1 MPASEPR
8 TDLDARFSDPKAS
21 PADWSEAV
29 ALISAAEVFWLTTV
43 RPEGRP
49 HVTPLVA
56 VWHDGALHFCTGPD
70 ERKAKNLRANR
81 EVVLTTGH
89 NALEEGHDVVV
100 EGEAVRVTDEAALR
114 TLAGLWVEKY
124 GKVWTFQVRD
134 GVFVGEGGEA
144 LVFRVAPR
152 TAFGFRKGESFGQT
166 RWRFTG

>member
-1 MPASEPR
+1 MPTSDPR

-21 PADWSEAV
+21 PADWSEAL
-29 ALISAAEVFWLTTV
+29 ALIRAAEVFWLTTV

-49 HVTPLVA
+49 HVTPLIA

-81 EVVLTTGH
+81 EVVLTTGG
-89 NALEEGHDVVV
+89 NALGEGQDVVV
-100 EGEAVRVTDEAALR
+100 EGEAVRVTDEATLR

-124 GKVWTFQVRD
+124 GEYWTFQVRD
-134 GVFVGEGGEA
+134 GVFVGDGGEA

-152 TAFGFRKGESFGQT
+152 TAFGFHKGEPFGQT